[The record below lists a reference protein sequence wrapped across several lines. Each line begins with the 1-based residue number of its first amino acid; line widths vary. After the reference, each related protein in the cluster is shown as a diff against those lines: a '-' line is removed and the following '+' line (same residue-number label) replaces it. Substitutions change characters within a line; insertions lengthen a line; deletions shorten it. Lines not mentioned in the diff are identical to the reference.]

1 MPKPSAA
8 AAHRVIAVIGMHR
21 SGTSLMAR
29 ALQALGVALGDNLAA
44 QPAPDNAK
52 GHWEDRDV
60 LAINREVLAALALQ
74 WELIG
79 AADAAHLQAPSLE
92 PLVERARALVRANT
106 AGRSSWAFKDPRTSW
121 LWPFWRRVL
130 IDGGHFQPSFVWVIR
145 HPRAVAQSLAH
156 RDGFPSLKSHLLWL
170 NHNLSPFEDV
180 SAKSHVV
187 VDYDRM
193 LSRPQH
199 ELERIAAALRLGPVQ
214 GETVDA
220 FIQEFLDAKLRHFTA
235 LGKAAPGIGAEQLAE
250 RAYKA
255 LLGVAG
261 DGGTLRDAKF
271 LAELRTIEREAVRF
285 AGLAPRLDA
294 ASLVQNSA
302 TRLQSEI
309 AARLR
314 EEVGGTLQEQVAAT
328 LRDQHEDTGRRLEAA
343 GAHLQRQQEESQ
355 ANLRRQQ
362 QEGQA
367 NLQEQVAA
375 TLRDQHE
382 DIGRRLE
389 AAGAHLQ
396 RQQEESQ
403 ANLQEQ
409 VAATLREQ
417 HENTGRRLDEVQ
429 ARIQQTEAD
438 LTTLTELLNQE
449 RYTVF
454 KPLLRRAYR
463 LGVALTLRLPGP
475 VQRQLR
481 RLKQRVLP
489 RSAPLTLTVSRPAES
504 VGAESAAGPPL
515 GRPLADR
522 FDMLVFPVID
532 WHFRFQRP
540 QHLAKQLAQR
550 GHRVF
555 YLSTT
560 FGIGT
565 APGFRV
571 LDSPQANVF
580 LIQLCFPGPQPLIYK
595 DQLHGGPLD
604 KLLAAMADL
613 LARGALANLVAIVDL
628 PFWRPL
634 AQALPGCLVVY
645 DCMDHHAGFST
656 NSRQMLKEEE
666 RLLTAADLVVTSS
679 ASLSETVRRGADNV
693 LIRNASEI
701 AHFSK
706 APERLAYPS
715 ERPVAGYLGAIAD
728 WFDIDLVAAA
738 ARRFEAWDF
747 VLVGSMDHCDVSA
760 VNQLDNVKLIGE
772 VPYASAAG
780 WVHSFDVALI
790 PFQLNELTA
799 HTNPVKVYE
808 YLAAGKPVV
817 ATALPEV
824 KLMNG
829 MAHVAE
835 NAERFLELLPVAM
848 AESGDAT
855 LAEKRRKWA
864 AGHDWAARAEQLQQA
879 IQGAFPKVSVIVLTY
894 DNLAFTQ
901 ACLHSLEANTQY
913 PNWELLLVDNASTD
927 GTREFLADYAARHPH
942 ARLIQND
949 ANLGFAAGNNQGLK
963 AAGGDYL
970 IILNND
976 TYVTPGWMLDL
987 IRHFRKTP
995 DLGLVGPV
1003 TNNIGNEAKI
1013 DIHYE
1018 DMAQMQKAA
1027 WRYTSGHAGESL
1039 RVAAVAFFCAAMPRT
1054 VYETVGGLDERFG
1067 LGFFE
1072 DDDYCNR
1079 VREAG
1084 FSTAVAEDVFVHH
1097 HLSASF
1103 DQLDQ
1108 ERRQALF
1115 ERNKALYE
1123 EKWGPWTAHQYR
1135 D

>member
-1 MPKPSAA
+1 M
-8 AAHRVIAVIGMHR
+8 
-21 SGTSLMAR
+21 
-29 ALQALGVALGDNLAA
+29 
-44 QPAPDNAK
+44 
-52 GHWEDRDV
+52 
-60 LAINREVLAALALQ
+60 
-74 WELIG
+74 
-79 AADAAHLQAPSLE
+79 
-92 PLVERARALVRANT
+92 
-106 AGRSSWAFKDPRTSW
+106 
-121 LWPFWRRVL
+121 
-130 IDGGHFQPSFVWVIR
+130 
-145 HPRAVAQSLAH
+145 
-156 RDGFPSLKSHLLWL
+156 
-170 NHNLSPFEDV
+170 
-180 SAKSHVV
+180 
-187 VDYDRM
+187 
-193 LSRPQH
+193 
-199 ELERIAAALRLGPVQ
+199 
-214 GETVDA
+214 
-220 FIQEFLDAKLRHFTA
+220 
-235 LGKAAPGIGAEQLAE
+235 
-250 RAYKA
+250 
-255 LLGVAG
+255 AG

-271 LAELRTIEREAVRF
+271 LAEWRAIEREAVRF

-343 GAHLQRQQEESQ
+343 GAHLQRQQQRQQEES
-355 ANLRRQQ
+355 
-362 QEGQA
+362 QA

-409 VAATLREQ
+409 VAATLRDQ
-417 HENTGRRLDEVQ
+417 HEDTGRRLDEVQ

-515 GRPLADR
+515 GRPAADR

-540 QHLAKQLAQR
+540 QHLAKQLAQC

-580 LIQLCFPGPQPLIYK
+580 LIQLCFPGPQPLVYK

-613 LARGALANLVAIVDL
+613 QARGALANLVAIVDL

-679 ASLSETVRRGADNV
+679 ASLSETVRRAADNV

-706 APERLAYPS
+706 APERLAHPS

-747 VLVGSMDHCDVSA
+747 VLVGSTDHCDVSA

-824 KLMNG
+824 KLMDG

-835 NAERFLELLPVAM
+835 NAEQFLDLLPVAM

-927 GTREFLADYAARHPH
+927 GTQEFLADYAARHPH

-963 AAGGDYL
+963 AADGDYL

-1013 DIHYE
+1013 DIHYA

-1027 WRYTSGHAGESL
+1027 WQYTSSHAGESL